1 MVLKSAG
8 DSGVRGHL
16 SYMVSFRT
24 ALVMQEQRE
33 LTMVDALSFYF
44 VLFCCVPSLGQFSTR
59 DPPVSLSESLDYRM
73 CHHSAYNHYL
83 WFLVFFE
90 RGSYST
96 A

>member
-59 DPPVSLSESLDYRM
+59 DPPVSLSESLG
-73 CHHSAYNHYL
+73 CAITQL
-83 WFLVFFE
+83 IIIICGFWFF
-90 RGSYST
+90 
-96 A
+96 